1 MEKLSQLGN
10 QMAPPRLV
18 PLLSLAL
25 CTGGAQAIGLAQAPF
40 LNPETALEVL
50 SASSASHD
58 VDDTLVEFGLS
69 EPSDPLLSPMMSD
82 PRYREEHGGRP
93 AAPEA
98 KKGSKGGSGGGGSKA
113 NKGGTPP
120 RANFVDQKRKLFG
133 DERASTYSMNM
144 LRHLLNVP
152 FEGLRSLLGVR
163 GKDIE
168 GIGGMMGKA
177 TPYGYDPFGP
187 GQAWDPHMGAVNQQ
201 TMCRSLLDGWMR
213 KCLAAPGAETLSLL
227 QLSEK
232 AGSSPG
238 VMDVVREW
246 KRGQPTRGDAPAPA
260 GPATGP
266 VQYQQPFQAVPNTQ
280 QTPMTAD
287 SSGEVCRRM
296 LNDYIYK
303 CDFSLM

>member
-1 MEKLSQLGN
+1 ML
-10 QMAPPRLV
+10 
-18 PLLSLAL
+18 PLLLPLLL
-25 CTGGAQAIGLAQAPF
+25 CAGGARAIGLAQAPT
-40 LNPETALEVL
+40 LGPEEALEVL
-50 SASSASHD
+50 SASTASHD
-58 VDDTLVEFGLS
+58 VEDTLIDFGLS
-69 EPSDPLLSPMMSD
+69 EQTDPLLSPLMSD

-93 AAPEA
+93 AAPEG
-98 KKGSKGGSGGGGSKA
+98 KKA
-113 NKGGTPP
+113 A
-120 RANFVDQKRKLFG
+120 RANFVDQKRRLFG
-133 DERASTYSMNM
+133 SERASTYSMN
-144 LRHLLNVP
+144 LVQHLLNVP

-163 GKDIE
+163 GKDVE

-201 TMCRSLLDGWMR
+201 TLCRSLLDGWMR
-213 KCLAAPGAETLSLL
+213 KCLSAPGAETLSLL
-227 QLSEK
+227 QVSEK
-232 AGSSPG
+232 ASSSPG

-246 KRGQPTRGDAPAPA
+246 KRGHPTRGEAPAPA

-266 VQYQQPFQAVPNTQ
+266 VQYQQPLQAVPNTQ
-280 QTPMTAD
+280 QTPFSAD